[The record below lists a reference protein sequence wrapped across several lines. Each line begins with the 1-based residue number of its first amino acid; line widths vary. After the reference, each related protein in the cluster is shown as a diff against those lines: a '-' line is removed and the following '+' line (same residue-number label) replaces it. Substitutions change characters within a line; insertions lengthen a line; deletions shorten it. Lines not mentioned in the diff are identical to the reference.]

1 MIPFSQSV
9 GECTRRSMS
18 AQATISNQKPTQYI
32 LRPAAAATL
41 LLLPLDPRAPSWDIF
56 YFLYTLW
63 LSHQIPLLS
72 LWFFQVPTSA
82 PPLIQHPLP
91 GSKYYLYRCFFSP
104 SPNTVSVQTFSHQQH
119 LSLSTVILT
128 YRDSLKFL
136 ERHLQPE
143 KALPPRNFV
152 LSHSCSVSGKQHH
165 HPLSRPLQKP
175 GSHRRRTW
183 GQRWCLVYFTII
195 HQDVLDSFW
204 VQDGNLSLYRK
215 LHRFPTT

>member
-175 GSHRRRTW
+175 GSHRRRT
-183 GQRWCLVYFTII
+183 
-195 HQDVLDSFW
+195 
-204 VQDGNLSLYRK
+204 
-215 LHRFPTT
+215 